1 MFLKLNKSIPSVYYI
16 FYQIR
21 TVLWISNVIY
31 RMEKPFYSSL
41 KSVSNFVKC
50 PFECSNSGK
59 RLLGIMTAGFSW
71 RAGFWIRWPHM
82 ERRMELLHHCSKL
95 IIGLWLLKVLNE
107 NCTLVKHP
115 GLFTRIKTGYGEQCS
130 NRETSVQ
137 GDILECMR
145 WRLDCVVGLSSEYY
159 TSELFHFASL
169 RIK

>member
-1 MFLKLNKSIPSVYYI
+1 MNIKRNLQNGKAFLLIIKISFKLRKVSFWVLQLGKA
-16 FYQIR
+16 FTR
-21 TVLWISNVIY
+21 TVLSC
-31 RMEKPFYSSL
+31 R
-41 KSVSNFVKC
+41 
-50 PFECSNSGK
+50 
-59 RLLGIMTAGFSW
+59 T
-71 RAGFWIRWPHM
+71 GFWIRWQHM